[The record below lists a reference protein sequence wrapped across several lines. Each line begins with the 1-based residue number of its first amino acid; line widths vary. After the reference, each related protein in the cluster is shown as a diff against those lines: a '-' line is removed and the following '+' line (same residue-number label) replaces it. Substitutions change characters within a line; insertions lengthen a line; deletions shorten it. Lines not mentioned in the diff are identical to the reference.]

1 MPDAGVAGKEPPTVG
16 AAVRQLAEQFRKA
29 ALPSPA
35 LDARLLAAH
44 ACGLSQEETI
54 ANAGLSLSPGMAAG
68 LNEAAARR
76 LSGEPVSRIV
86 GRREFWGLPFK
97 LSPHTLDPRPE
108 TELLVE
114 AVLNHVRERGLGRE
128 RLRILDLGV
137 GSGCVLGALLREL
150 PLAQGVGV
158 DLSEGAAFAAR
169 ENLRALG
176 LLPRASFL
184 CGKWLDALGDAS
196 FDIIVSNPPYIASAD
211 IAGLGIEVRAYDP
224 RLALDGGGDGLEAYR
239 SILAQAF
246 RVLRE
251 DGFLVFETGASQ
263 ARSVRGMA
271 AGAAPSNGGFTAWIL
286 SDLNGVER
294 AVAGVRQ
301 SGPREAEAKKKI
313 GNPALSG

>member
-1 MPDAGVAGKEPPTVG
+1 VLDAGVAVRAPLTVG
-16 AAVRQLAEQFRKA
+16 EAVRQLSEQFRKA
-29 ALPSPA
+29 ALPAPG

-54 ANAGLSLSPGMAAG
+54 ANARLPLSPEMAAC
-68 LNEAAARR
+68 LKEAAARR

-114 AVLNHVRERGLGRE
+114 AVLNYVRERGLGRE

-137 GSGCVLGALLREL
+137 GSGCVLGALLSEL
-150 PLAQGVGV
+150 PLAHGVGV
-158 DLSEGAAFAAR
+158 DLSEGAASAAR
-169 ENLRALG
+169 QNLRALG

-184 CGKWLDALGDAS
+184 CAKWLDALGDDS
-196 FDIIVSNPPYIASAD
+196 FDIIVSNPPYIATSD
-211 IAGLGIEVRAYDP
+211 IAELEREVRVHDP
-224 RLALDGGGDGLEAYR
+224 FLALSGGSDGLEAYR

-246 RVLRE
+246 RVLRM
-251 DGFLVFETGASQ
+251 DGLLVLEVGASQ
-263 ARSVRGMA
+263 ARSVRDMA
-271 AGAAPSNGGFTAWIL
+271 TAAAAESGGFTAWIL
-286 SDLNGVER
+286 NDLNGVER

-301 SGPREAEAKKKI
+301 SARCESGSKKKI

>member
-1 MPDAGVAGKEPPTVG
+1 MRDACIATVERQSVG
-16 AAVRQLAEQFRKA
+16 EAVRGLAERFRKA

-54 ANAGLSLSPGMAAG
+54 SNATLPLSPEMMAS

-86 GRREFWGLPFK
+86 GRREFWGLRFK

-114 AVLNHVRERGLGRE
+114 AVLDHVRERGLDRE

-137 GSGCVLGALLREL
+137 GSGCVLGALLSEL
-150 PLAQGVGV
+150 PLAHGVGV
-158 DLSEGAAFAAR
+158 DVNEGAALAAG

-176 LLPRASFL
+176 LLPRSSIL
-184 CGKWLDALGDAS
+184 CGEWLNALGDDS
-196 FDIIVSNPPYIASAD
+196 FDVIVSNPPYIETSE

-224 RLALDGGGDGLEAYR
+224 LLALDGGADGLEAYR
-239 SILAQAF
+239 FILAQTF
-246 RVLRE
+246 RVLRKN
-251 DGFLVFETGASQ
+251 GFFVFETGALQ
-263 ARSVRGMA
+263 APVVLGMA
-271 AGAAPSNGGFTAWIL
+271 VAAASSSGGLAASIL
-286 SDLNGVER
+286 TDLNGVER

-301 SGPREAEAKKKI
+301 CARCETGSKKKI
-313 GNPALSG
+313 GNPALS